1 MATTT
6 PQAALALRNILIASD
21 FSPCSENALFHAVSV
36 AHYFDSC
43 LHFAYVVTPTAFAMV
58 PPDAY
63 MGTIQAQDYAVELAR
78 ADARKKVADVLRRS
92 HCEDLKSKVWVSL
105 GTVGDCLRGIISREH
120 IDLAVVGTHGRTG
133 LRKFMSGSV
142 AEDVF
147 RNVTCPV
154 LTIGPRC
161 WRANP
166 QRIHIDR
173 ILFPTDLS
181 PESAQALPLMQLIAS
196 KFNANATLL
205 HVVERLDPEA
215 AHDRARVVTALDDRL
230 RSLAKD
236 AGLDQSRM
244 EVEVAFGNIAECV
257 LETASLKK
265 ADLVVFGLKA
275 PKKHEDELPWK
286 HAYKVI
292 CEIGCPVLSLR
303 GNAK

>member
-6 PQAALALRNILIASD
+6 PQALALRNILIASD

-36 AHYFDSC
+36 AHYFGSC
-43 LHFAYVVTPTAFAMV
+43 LHFAYVVTPTPFAMV
-58 PPDAY
+58 PPEGY
-63 MGTIQAQDYAVELAR
+63 MGIVQAEDYAVELAR
-78 ADARKKVADVLRRS
+78 ADAREKVADVLRQS
-92 HCEDLKSKVWVSL
+92 GCEELKSKVCVSL
-105 GTVGDCLRGIISREH
+105 GHVGDCLREVISREH

-142 AEDVF
+142 AESVF

-154 LTIGPRC
+154 LTIGPNC
-161 WRANP
+161 WRADP

-181 PESAQALPLMQLIAS
+181 PESAQALPIMQVIAS
-196 KFNANATLL
+196 KFGARVTLL
-205 HVVERLDPEA
+205 HVVERLDTEA
-215 AHDRARVVTALDDRL
+215 AHDRARVVTALDDRM
-230 RSLAKD
+230 RTLAKG
-236 AGLDQSRM
+236 AGLDPSNM
-244 EVEVAFGNIAECV
+244 EVEVAFGDIAESV

-286 HAYKVI
+286 HAYKI
-292 CEIGCPVLSLR
+292 MCEIACPVLSLR
-303 GNAK
+303 GNGK